1 MSVDARQ
8 QAEAFRTATE
18 GKIRQLVS
26 EFADG
31 KISRE
36 QFNVLY
42 ERYNGRLSIA
52 NHALLTGTPEAV
64 SIAQGGPPTIAI
76 RDATMGKAM
85 GLMIYHNRSGT
96 IVETLG
102 DFDAPLDRVGRV
114 LNDYSQMMADGQLI
128 DRHIE
133 KVDTRQW
140 LLFVPGRFTTAVTM
154 FHNEPAPLQIRELER
169 MQHDFEEANRTALT
183 RERVESHRLAYPF
196 IGFVQKKY
204 GKK

>member
-1 MSVDARQ
+1 MSTDARQ
-8 QAEAFRTATE
+8 QAEAFKTAIE
-18 GKIRQLVS
+18 AKIQQLVS
-26 EFADG
+26 EFAEG

-52 NHALLTGTPEAV
+52 NHALLSGTPEAV

-76 RDATMGKAM
+76 RDATMGKAL

-96 IVETLG
+96 TAEILG
-102 DFDAPLDRVGRV
+102 DFDAPLDRVSPV
-114 LNDYSQMMADGQLI
+114 LNDYSLMMDDGQLI

-133 KVDTRQW
+133 RLDAHRW
-140 LLFVPGRFTTAVTM
+140 LLFVAGRYTTVVTL
-154 FHNEPAPLQIRELER
+154 FRNEPAPLQIRELER
-169 MQHDFEEANRTALT
+169 LHHDFETANRAALT
-183 RERVESHRLAYPF
+183 RERVDGNRLAYPF
-196 IGFVQKKY
+196 MGFVQKKY